1 MMKKIFISLTI
12 AGASLLLSGCND
24 WLDVV
29 PNNEQVAADYW
40 KTKEQVE
47 EVLAQGYSE
56 MRTTVPSLVYWGE
69 LRGGSVYAYQ
79 DTKMQDLQ
87 NFQITASSTLC
98 KWDRFIMF

>member
-56 MRTTVPSLVYWGE
+56 MRTTVPSLVYWGNSE
-69 LRGGSVYAYQ
+69 EVQFMLTRILRCRIYR
-79 DTKMQDLQ
+79 T
-87 NFQITASSTLC
+87 F
-98 KWDRFIMF
+98 R

>member
-1 MMKKIFISLTI
+1 MKKIFISLTI

-47 EVLAQGYSE
+47 EV
-56 MRTTVPSLVYWGE
+56 PSRVL
-69 LRGGSVYAYQ
+69 
-79 DTKMQDLQ
+79 T
-87 NFQITASSTLC
+87 
-98 KWDRFIMF
+98 